1 MWHIFLIEVQM
12 KITKICRNSNDNVLE
27 TKKLNWT
34 ILSLKS
40 YTLMKRKRRKQI
52 TDVSFTLTCTN
63 VQVKLT
69 FFLFWHRWKI
79 EISTV
84 CSFCHNTWLDCS
96 VFHQSGVN
104 ENITFSKEIIPY
116 YTSFQFSP
124 ICCNKKGDMVSL
136 WNLAA
141 YEIDPICCNTSL
153 CNQNCID
160 LLLQIFCNDHIKG
173 CRELEP

>member
-1 MWHIFLIEVQM
+1 M
-12 KITKICRNSNDNVLE
+12 
-27 TKKLNWT
+27 NWT

-84 CSFCHNTWLDCS
+84 CSFCHNTWLDCN
-96 VFHQSGVN
+96 VFHKSGVN
-104 ENITFSKEIIPY
+104 ENITFFTGNYPLLYKLSV
-116 YTSFQFSP
+116 FSHLLQQ
-124 ICCNKKGDMVSL
+124 KGGMVSL